1 MPTKHA
7 LHTGKRIHIRCRRC
21 GRRSYH
27 VRLGATTGGATH
39 EDGTTLAQVEAFK
52 NLIGNENFFLRRGS

>member
-21 GRRSYH
+21 GRRAYH
-27 VRLGATTGGATH
+27 VRLAKCAACGFGETKTLRQYNWGRKDLQRTH
-39 EDGTTLAQVEAFK
+39 RIV
-52 NLIGNENFFLRRGS
+52 

>member
-27 VRLGATTGGATH
+27 VRLATCAACGYGVTSKLRHYNWMRKDLQRTH
-39 EDGTTLAQVEAFK
+39 R
-52 NLIGNENFFLRRGS
+52 LI